1 MLGSATFFFALVEAK
16 PLFKKHDSTATETE
30 TAREAKTSQALT
42 ILITPVEVSEF
53 EWSHFKLFSQAP
65 SWIQC
70 DHQLQPEQKDQ
81 PLSSLSLIVALNHYF
96 QMICI

>member
-1 MLGSATFFFALVEAK
+1 MDFWFLGVLQSTDTVLMLGSATFFFALVEAK

-53 EWSHFKLFSQAP
+53 E
-65 SWIQC
+65 
-70 DHQLQPEQKDQ
+70 
-81 PLSSLSLIVALNHYF
+81 
-96 QMICI
+96 